1 MIKRTLLP
9 FLSILFL
16 VSCASLGLAQQATI
30 APINGFTINAGSIQP
45 QQGMTMVRQHQG
57 SVMALATVPNTESF
71 FSAGKD
77 GFLSL
82 HNPDGT
88 NESWQ
93 LSDIPLKFISVHPDG
108 NTIAIF
114 ETDDYSIYRISV
126 WDWKNKT
133 RLYAKRFH
141 DSIMSLSWSAK
152 GTWLIIGNT
161 SVDGITILD
170 GATGNLQTI
179 FKSSPGIITLGITGA
194 SETSMVTFG
203 PSGRIRYTDIASG
216 SEKASYSGPKDLEQ
230 PVLLKNNTG
239 IAGYANGQI
248 VLVDATSGKTIS
260 TWNSSVPV
268 MATALTDSQPT
279 WFEEIPES
287 GWVLRNGNTTSS
299 GFMLPD
305 SSKITTALNTGKRIL
320 FGSDSGKIFSVASTN
335 IDPSA
340 ALAIDQIST
349 QSIQKIDDFSS
360 DGSRLFMLSSGSL
373 FISSGPGI
381 PPLYAFNDINANKF
395 MLAGDSIISWSTDK
409 NEPLMQISLDG
420 ISRKTLYQPKE
431 GIRSVSITGT
441 RLALVEGSSKAIV
454 IDLASGTG
462 VFTYSGAGIQD
473 ALLLNPT
480 RLVLSRSSTRRGPNP
495 LLIINTKTEETA
507 PLQINGDLCF
517 GLKMIS
523 AADMKLACFI
533 VKAGLTS
540 TTDLITF
547 TVNDDMVSISSSA
560 SEATYAD
567 EDLMAT
573 LLPDNNHMYTN
584 LGKTS
589 IVDINLTDKTQSK
602 LERGYSLPHKIAVMD
617 QYTVTLNDDGSL
629 TWFDHAN
636 GKIISNSAITEQGM
650 WLDSSMN
657 Q

>member
-1 MIKRTLLP
+1 M
-9 FLSILFL
+9 SVLFL

-30 APINGFTINAGSIQP
+30 DPIEGFTIDSGSIQTR
-45 QQGMTMVRQHQG
+45 QGMTMVRQHQG
-57 SVMALATVPNTESF
+57 SVMALATVPGTESF

-93 LSDIPLKFISVHPDG
+93 ISDIPLKFISVHPDG
-108 NTIAIF
+108 NTVAVF
-114 ETDDYSIYRISV
+114 ETDGYSIYRISV

-161 SVDGITILD
+161 SVDGISILE
-170 GATGNLQTI
+170 GTTGNLQTI

-248 VLVDATSGKTIS
+248 VLVDATSGKIIS
-260 TWNSSVPV
+260 TWNSSLPV
-268 MATALTDSQPT
+268 MATSLTDSQPT

-287 GWVLRNGNTTSS
+287 GWVLRNGNSTSNA
-299 GFMLPD
+299 FTLPD
-305 SSKITTALNTGKRIL
+305 SSRITAAVNTGKRIL
-320 FGSDSGKIFSVASTN
+320 FGSDSGKIFSVTSPN
-335 IDPSA
+335 IDPSTP
-340 ALAIDQIST
+340 LAIDQISS
-349 QSIQKIDDFSS
+349 QSIQGIDDFSS
-360 DGSRLFMLSSGSL
+360 DGSRLFLLSSGSL
-373 FISSGPGI
+373 FISSGPGKS
-381 PPLYAFNDINANKF
+381 PLFAFDGINANRF
-395 MLAGDSIISWSTDK
+395 MLTNDSFICWSTANND
-409 NEPLMQISLDG
+409 PLTQISLDG
-420 ISRKTLYQPKE
+420 TSRKTLYQPKE
-431 GIRSVSITGT
+431 GIHSVSVTGS

-454 IDLASGTG
+454 VDLTSGTAI
-462 VFTYSGAGIQD
+462 FTYSGAGIQD
-473 ALLLNPT
+473 ALLLNAT
-480 RLVLSRSSTRRGPNP
+480 RLVLSRSSTRKGASP

-507 PLQINGDLCF
+507 PLQISGDLCF

-523 AADMKLACFI
+523 AEDSKLACFI

-540 TTDLITF
+540 STDLITF
-547 TVNDDMVSISSSA
+547 TINDDLVSVSSSG

-573 LLPDNNHMYTN
+573 LLPDNNHIYTN
-584 LGKTS
+584 LGKAS
-589 IVDINLTDKTQSK
+589 IVDINLADKTQTK
-602 LERGYSLPHKIAVMD
+602 LDRGYSLPHKIAVME

-629 TWFDHAN
+629 SWFDHEN
-636 GKIISNSAITEQGM
+636 GKIITNSAITGQGM
-650 WLDSSMN
+650 WLESSIN